1 MQLAAAKG
9 SEMEELLGRLSD
21 VNDEMGSALSGA
33 GDSRSHTLARHREI
47 MVELTQA
54 RSPLVQPGGLQAAYV
69 RSALQR
75 SCPVFGWRRR
85 GTIALTQS

>member
-1 MQLAAAKG
+1 MHSISLCQCGALGAQLAAAKAC
-9 SEMEELLGRLSD
+9 EIEELLGRLSD

-54 RSPLVQPGGLQAAYV
+54 R
-69 RSALQR
+69 AL
-75 SCPVFGWRRR
+75 PARR
-85 GTIALTQS
+85 GGNIC

>member
-9 SEMEELLGRLSD
+9 SEIEELLGRLSD

-33 GDSRSHTLARHREI
+33 GDSRAHTLARHREI

-54 RSPLVQPGGLQAAYV
+54 RFPPTQPGAGIASSLRGAGCEKVLSAGAA
-69 RSALQR
+69 AAPLH
-75 SCPVFGWRRR
+75 
-85 GTIALTQS
+85 

>member
-9 SEMEELLGRLSD
+9 SEIEELLGRLSD

-33 GDSRSHTLARHREI
+33 GDSRAHTLARHREI

-54 RSPLVQPGGLQAAYV
+54 RVPPAQPGAGMQGA
-69 RSALQR
+69 
-75 SCPVFGWRRR
+75 RRPCGPGEFMMKR
-85 GTIALTQS
+85 WKGTL

>member
-1 MQLAAAKG
+1 MQLDYAFQFLYQCVAGRTQLAAAKG
-9 SEMEELLGRLSD
+9 GEIEELLGRLSD

-54 RSPLVQPGGLQAAYV
+54 RSPPMHPGASMQAAFV
-69 RSALQR
+69 
-75 SCPVFGWRRR
+75 
-85 GTIALTQS
+85 

>member
-9 SEMEELLGRLSD
+9 SEIEELLGRLSD

-33 GDSRSHTLARHREI
+33 GDSRAHTLARHREI

-54 RSPLVQPGGLQAAYV
+54 RAPPAQPGAGMQGAKAPMWARL
-69 RSALQR
+69 SL
-75 SCPVFGWRRR
+75 
-85 GTIALTQS
+85 